1 MSLSVIKPPPKPKAE
16 EEAEEAVEEQE
27 AEVMEAE
34 AEAKDALTH
43 LRRKV
48 MRTQPKTQGMTRVF
62 GPAVDEP
69 PRLRP

>member
-1 MSLSVIKPPPKPKAE
+1 MIKPPPKPKAE

-27 AEVMEAE
+27 AEVVEAE
-34 AEAKDALTH
+34 AEDALTH